1 MKLQNNDNV
10 RTMFSTFDHYS
21 FKGPIELRI
30 TLVRFVHVIRECL
43 ISLRTL
49 EEIRL
54 CIVESMNKVW
64 HLATVQLFCN
74 YFGSSMILFVFDLCF
89 QFLLLVVNCIVVE
102 FFFNIVLVKLFL
114 HSSFQIIE
122 FGHKK
127 YVSYSKIWTM
137 LVLEIKRMVYMCVE
151 WAWVSPLLDMNISI
165 QIVRICLPYD
175 F

>member
-1 MKLQNNDNV
+1 M
-10 RTMFSTFDHYS
+10 
-21 FKGPIELRI
+21 
-30 TLVRFVHVIRECL
+30 
-43 ISLRTL
+43 
-49 EEIRL
+49 
-54 CIVESMNKVW
+54 
-64 HLATVQLFCN
+64 
-74 YFGSSMILFVFDLCF
+74 
-89 QFLLLVVNCIVVE
+89 VNCIVVE